1 MKNIRQIGF
10 LLRQSM
16 SYRRY
21 LYWMIFILLVFL
33 FIFSICSRGIHKD
46 FLTNFSEDSNTSD
59 NYFES
64 LVVSLK
70 YDDKEKYLV
79 VGHESGKID
88 IWDAK
93 KALSKREIKAHE
105 HRANLI
111 AFTSDGNSFFSNSYF
126 ETSTKLWSAKT
137 GELLHSIPDTRG
149 PVCAT
154 PSENIYLIANNEHI
168 RFFDNE
174 RKLLFPEKYVSDG
187 VVTAIAADNASEQIA
202 IGTASGSIEIWQFS
216 ENKEEP
222 SLRKISSVKPYDIG
236 NWIVGLQFSSNGKN
250 LYSVARSGSI
260 DEWTVSTFEKR
271 RSIGTVLKHIHSVA
285 FLQASELLALGGT
298 VDSVGVGASFVEV
311 ISLPTEISR
320 MYIANTKLTVVEFIP
335 PLALLIAAQYK
346 STKAFFFPP
355 KPG

>member
-1 MKNIRQIGF
+1 MRQEF
-10 LLRQSM
+10 PLRQFKP
-16 SYRRY
+16 YRRY
-21 LYWMIFILLVFL
+21 FYWMIFILLISL
-33 FIFSICSRGIHKD
+33 SLLSIYSKGIHKD
-46 FLTNFSEDSNTSD
+46 FLTNFSEDSKTSD

-64 LVVSLK
+64 LVVNLK

-93 KALSKREIKAHE
+93 EALSKREIKAHE

-111 AFTSDGNSFFSNSYF
+111 TFTSDGNSFFSNSYF

-137 GELLHSIPDTRG
+137 GELLHLIPDTRG

-154 PSENIYLIANNEHI
+154 PNENIYLIANNEYI

-174 RKLLFPEKYVSDG
+174 RKLLLPEKYVLGG
-187 VVTAIAADNASEQIA
+187 VVTAMATDIASELIA
-202 IGTASGSIEIWQFS
+202 IGTASGSIEVWQFS
-216 ENKEEP
+216 ENKEKL
-222 SLRKISSVKPYDIG
+222 SIRKISSVKPYDTG

-260 DEWTVSTFEKR
+260 DEWTIKTFEKR
-271 RSIGTVLKHIHSVA
+271 RSIGTPLKHINSVA

-298 VDSVGVGASFVEV
+298 VDNVGVGDSFVEV
-311 ISLPTEISR
+311 ISLSTEKSSI
-320 MYIANTKLTVVEFIP
+320 YIANTKLTIVEFIP
-335 PLALLIAAQYK
+335 PLAKLIASQYK
-346 STKAFFFPP
+346 STKVLSLPP
-355 KPG
+355 SPG